1 MRTSN
6 KTIMV
11 VLGVGAVLGLA
22 GQALAQSGFSRGRD
36 GSRGGSD
43 SRSSYG
49 NHGYTG
55 GYDRSNSHF
64 VAPRIVASP
73 RSSHGSWSGGGSYG
87 HGSYSGRSQY
97 GHSGF
102 SGGFSIG
109 FGGGFG
115 GGFVSSNH
123 HFSPPRIVPAPRVIS
138 PGWTSYGHPVYVA
151 PPCGMPRPVY
161 VAPPCGMPRPVYVSP
176 WCGVDRSVYGPS
188 WLPNHRY
195 QYPRPYC
202 H

>member
-1 MRTSN
+1 MRTFN
-6 KTIMV
+6 KTILAAV
-11 VLGVGAVLGLA
+11 GVTAVLALA
-22 GQALAQSGFSRGRD
+22 GQALAQSGS
-36 GSRGGSD
+36 SRGGDGFRGGSY

-55 GYDRSNSHF
+55 GYGRSNSHF

-87 HGSYSGRSQY
+87 HGSHSGRPQY

-102 SGGFSIG
+102 GGGFSIG

-123 HFSPPRIVPAPRVIS
+123 HFSPPCIVPAPRVIS
-138 PGWTSYGHPVYVA
+138 PGWTSYGYPVYVA
-151 PPCGMPRPVY
+151 PRPVY
-161 VAPPCGMPRPVYVSP
+161 VAPRPVYVAP

-195 QYPRPYC
+195 EYPRPYC
-202 H
+202 R